1 MSKTL
6 YRKNI
11 RQWEQW
17 SRVVA
22 GAVMLIAAVAV
33 GSLVARVLLGT
44 GGAIMVATGFVGWCP
59 ACAMV
64 GRTLDQKADRVSP

>member
-1 MSKTL
+1 MWRAV

-22 GAVMLIAAVAV
+22 GLAMIVAAVAV
-33 GSLVARVLLGT
+33 SAWVGRAVLV
-44 GGAIMVATGFVGWCP
+44 GGGVAMIVTGFLGWCP
-59 ACAMV
+59 ACAMF
-64 GRTLDQKADRVSP
+64 GRTLERERGRAAA

>member
-1 MSKTL
+1 MTRTL

-17 SRVVA
+17 SRVAAGVA
-22 GAVMLIAAVAV
+22 MVVAAVAV
-33 GSLVARVLLGT
+33 SSVLGRAVLLG
-44 GGAIMVATGFVGWCP
+44 GGAAMVVTGLVGWCP

-64 GRTLDQKADRVSP
+64 GRSIEASDQVPR

>member
-1 MSKTL
+1 MTKSL

-22 GAVMLIAAVAV
+22 GVAMVIAAVAV
-33 GSLVARVLLGT
+33 SSVVGQVALV
-44 GGAIMVATGFVGWCP
+44 GGGVFMVATGFVGWCP
-59 ACAMV
+59 ACAMI
-64 GRTLDQKADRVSP
+64 GRTLNQEVGHVAR

>member
-11 RQWEQW
+11 RQWGQW

-22 GAVMLIAAVAV
+22 GAAMLIAAVAV
-33 GSLVARVLLGT
+33 ASLVARVLLGT
-44 GGAIMVATGFVGWCP
+44 GGAIMVATGLVGWCP

-64 GRTLDQKADRVSP
+64 GRTLDQKAGRVSP

>member
-11 RQWEQW
+11 RQWKQR
-17 SRVVA
+17 SRVFA
-22 GAVMLIAAVAV
+22 GATMLITAAAVA
-33 GSLVARVLLGT
+33 SLVARVLLGT
-44 GGAIMVATGFVGWCP
+44 GGTITVATGFVGWCP

-64 GRTLDQKADRVSP
+64 DRTLDRKASCVSP